1 MRVQETVAGKDTTG
15 SMKEEMKT
23 GNLNDR
29 SDDLVSML
37 QPHVSFP
44 VGAHNIVDAVQ
55 SLLDRMS
62 FIRNNL
68 NDAVQAH
75 HDAIQAHND
84 SLEVIQN
91 LQDILKAVQL
101 MNENVNEPNSSATPI
116 ASVHVAASLV
126 SLPISSSTSAPGS
139 TVLDTA
145 AVKSTQVTITRHPMN
160 ELSEA
165 PFYSRLTI
173 TMMPSGDDTIIP
185 FCRFEGDQ
193 IQCGDSILI
202 HTDCLR
208 KGDQAFDVTRV
219 KGEYVLD
226 PVAVGAPEV
235 VATSDDTEG
244 V

>member
-1 MRVQETVAGKDTTG
+1 MRVQETVAGRDSTG
-15 SMKEEMKT
+15 CMEEEMKT

-29 SDDLVSML
+29 CDDLVRML

-55 SLLDRMS
+55 SVLDRMS
-62 FIRNNL
+62 FTRSNL
-68 NDAVQAH
+68 KDAIQAH

-84 SLEVIQN
+84 SLEAIQN

-101 MNENVNEPNSSATPI
+101 MNDNVSEPNSSGASI
-116 ASVHVAASLV
+116 ASVHVAASSVPL
-126 SLPISSSTSAPGS
+126 SSPSSSLAAGGTSPATDAKP
-139 TVLDTA
+139 A
-145 AVKSTQVTITRHPMN
+145 QVSITRHSEY
-160 ELSEA
+160 ELSDG

-208 KGDQAFDVTRV
+208 NGDLAFDVTRM
-219 KGEYVLD
+219 KGEYVLH

-235 VATSDDTEG
+235 VATSDDAEG